1 MILLVIKQTIISTF
15 HFGWLDS
22 IQTIYI
28 SESPDQI
35 NYLVWQRAVLLKNM
49 NYPLNELY
57 CNNEDVGKINR
68 FIRVLFSSIYPFLW
82 VLQRGMSYWEWSI
95 LRVFVI
101 YQVLSPCEN
110 HNESQRK
117 NSSSYILK
125 LSLSE
130 ETIQYFWSK
139 SFYFWYW

>member
-1 MILLVIKQTIISTF
+1 MPQTIISTF

-68 FIRVLFSSIYPFLW
+68 FIRVLFSSIYPFYGYYNGVWAIESNVFWEFLLSIRYYHLVIIITNSKERTQAVTFWNW
-82 VLQRGMSYWEWSI
+82 VY
-95 LRVFVI
+95 LR
-101 YQVLSPCEN
+101 
-110 HNESQRK
+110 
-117 NSSSYILK
+117 K
-125 LSLSE
+125 LSSIFGVSHFIFDIDKE
-130 ETIQYFWSK
+130 
-139 SFYFWYW
+139 